1 MAHFS
6 MSQKTAAFALA
17 GALLTGTLAPAVAG
31 PVPGNVASLAK
42 ATPHQVIDVRWRHRG
57 GAVAA
62 GIAAGLIGGALIGA
76 ATAPYYY
83 GPGYYD
89 AAAGLL
95 PLSGPGLRATR
106 GLCTAAARRLR
117 ATAGRLRT
125 GTHVPGDDRQRPR
138 LRLLAALL
146 SSE

>member
-83 GPGYYD
+83 GPGYYEPPPPAYYPYPGPVYAPPVVYAPPPPVAYGPPPD
-89 AAAGLL
+89 AY
-95 PLSGPGLRATR
+95 GPGRMCRVTTDSDR
-106 GLCTAAARRLR
+106 GY
-117 ATAGRLRT
+117 GYW
-125 GTHVPGDDRQRPR
+125 RPC
-138 LRLLAALL
+138 
-146 SSE
+146 